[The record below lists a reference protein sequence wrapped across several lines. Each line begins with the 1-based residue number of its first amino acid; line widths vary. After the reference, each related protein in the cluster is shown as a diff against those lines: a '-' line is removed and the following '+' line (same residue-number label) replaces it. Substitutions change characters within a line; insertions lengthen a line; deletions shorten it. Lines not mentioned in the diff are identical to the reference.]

1 MTSAAAALS
10 IGRVGKSFSL
20 NGIPR
25 EILRDVSF
33 TVGKGEI
40 VGVLG
45 ASGCGKS
52 TLLRLIV
59 GLDQEY
65 SGRIAVSGEETKGPS
80 RNVAMVFQD
89 HRLFPWLTV
98 AGNVGLALEALDLS
112 GKEKADRIRRY
123 VDLVGLSD
131 YIDAYP
137 KQLSGGMAQRAAIA
151 RALVSEP
158 NILLMDEPFGA
169 LDSLLRLRLQDEL
182 LRIWDRNNV
191 SIVVVTHDIEEA
203 LYLSDRVIVLE
214 ANPGRIRSAID
225 VDLDRPRLRD
235 DPRIVDLKRQC
246 LELVSDFPVRG
257 AATAVV

>member
-1 MTSAAAALS
+1 MNTPSAALS
-10 IGRVGKSFSL
+10 IGRVGKSFNL
-20 NGIPR
+20 NGTHR

-33 TVGKGEI
+33 AVSKGEI

-59 GLDQEY
+59 GLDKEY
-65 SGRIAVSGEETKGPS
+65 SGRIAVSGEETKGPN

-112 GKEKADRIRRY
+112 AREKAGRIRHY

-182 LRIWDRNNV
+182 LRIWDRNNI
-191 SIVVVTHDIEEA
+191 SIVIVTHDIEEA
-203 LYLSDRVIVLE
+203 LYLGDRVIILE
-214 ANPGRIRSAID
+214 ANPGRIHSVID
-225 VDLDRPRLRD
+225 VGLDRPRLRD
-235 DPRIVDLKRQC
+235 DPHMASLKRQC
-246 LELVSDFPVRG
+246 LELVLEPSARVSS
-257 AATAVV
+257 